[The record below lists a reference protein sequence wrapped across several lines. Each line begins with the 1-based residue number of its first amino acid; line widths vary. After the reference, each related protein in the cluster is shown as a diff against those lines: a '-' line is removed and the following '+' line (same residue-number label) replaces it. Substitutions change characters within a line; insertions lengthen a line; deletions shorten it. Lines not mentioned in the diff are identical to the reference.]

1 MTSTERPNESPADTA
16 GESGSAAGR
25 WRPRRPRVA
34 VATVAAAVLMAGG
47 GGAYFA
53 TNAFGGSSG
62 TEGAK
67 GMGTGTGTGTGTE
80 AGGSGGSGK
89 DGDGGPPLLT
99 LDDAVAPPKGAPG
112 APGSPA
118 SSVGSSDPSAPQG
131 IAVGEP
137 DPGGVTYRAKG
148 KLPDGPDSARVYRTS
163 GEVTAAD
170 VARLAKALGLTGT
183 PKQDGAAWK
192 IGPDKDGSGPVLN
205 VAKQAP
211 GTWTYAQTARS
222 GSDNCLK
229 GKACPDSGSRASEV
243 GGSGGSAGG
252 SAGSAVSE
260 AAAKKAAA
268 PVLKALGQAD
278 ADLDAKQLMGSTRV
292 VNADPV
298 IGGLPTYGWSTGIQ
312 VGTDGQVIGGSGQ
325 LAEPVRSDAYP
336 VIGADA
342 ALKALNKAAEG
353 AGTGRTGGCATAVP
367 LEGAKA
373 DDGPTALCGPSK
385 PRTARAVEIDKAV
398 FGLAVRSVE
407 GRGTLVP
414 SWLFEV
420 APGGDAPSYTVTHPA
435 VAPEY
440 LSKPAPAP
448 ATSSG
453 AIRTYT
459 VNSADGDGRKL
470 TLHFMG
476 GVCARYTP
484 QADESGTAVK
494 VKLLVSYPDPD
505 RVCIALAKEQSV
517 TVTLDK
523 PLDKRPVVDAETGEK
538 IARG

>member
-1 MTSTERPNESPADTA
+1 M
-16 GESGSAAGR
+16 SAAGR

-34 VATVAAAVLMAGG
+34 VATVAAAVLLAGG

-53 TNAFGGSSG
+53 TNAFGGGSS
-62 TEGAK
+62 TDGAK
-67 GMGTGTGTGTGTE
+67 GSGPDSGTGTDTE
-80 AGGSGGSGK
+80 AGRSGGSGK
-89 DGDGGPPLLT
+89 GGDGGPPLLT
-99 LDDAVAPPKGAPG
+99 LDDTVAASKGAPG
-112 APGSPA
+112 APGAPA
-118 SSVGSSDPSAPQG
+118 SSAGSSDPSAPKG

-148 KLPDGPDSARVYRTS
+148 KLPEGPDSARVYRTS
-163 GEVTAAD
+163 GDITSAE

-183 PKQDGAAWK
+183 PKASGTVWK
-192 IGPDKDGSGPVLN
+192 VGPDKDGSGPVLS

-229 GKACPDSGSRASEV
+229 GKACPEGGAGDSSVSN
-243 GGSGGSAGG
+243 GGGGG

-278 ADLDAKQLMGSTRV
+278 ADLDARQLMGSTRV

-298 IGGLPTYGWSTGIQ
+298 IGGLPTYGWSTGLQ

-325 LAEPVRSDAYP
+325 LAEPEQSDAYP

-342 ALKALNKAAEG
+342 ALKALNRAAEG
-353 AGTGRTGGCATAVP
+353 AGSGGRTGGCATAVP
-367 LEGAKA
+367 LEGSESAPSTGRA
-373 DDGPTALCGPSK
+373 DAPAALCGPAK

-435 VAPEY
+435 VAPEF
-440 LSKPAPAP
+440 LAQPVPEP
-448 ATSSG
+448 VTSSG
-453 AIRTYT
+453 AFRSYT

-476 GVCARYTP
+476 GVCALYTP
-484 QADESGTAVK
+484 QADESGTAAVK
-494 VKLLVSYPDPD
+494 VKLIVSHPDPD
-505 RVCIALAKEQSV
+505 RVCIAIAKEQSV

-523 PLDKRPVVDAETGEK
+523 PLGKRLVVDAETGGT